1 LYIKFTGINSIEKMV
16 LSLIKLSRPKQWFK
30 NFFVFAPLVFS
41 RHIFEL
47 PYLSASL
54 FAFVIFCLASSSV
67 YVLNDI
73 MDAEADRSHPKK
85 RYRPI
90 ASGEITPVQASVYLV
105 VLLVIIIFL
114 LFFERPVFVFVIVL
128 YLLSNLLYSW
138 KIKSIVLLDVFF
150 ISFGF
155 ILRVLGGAAAI
166 NVSVSS
172 WMVLTTIF
180 ISLFLGIS
188 KRRAELSL
196 VNNQENIEK
205 QRKVLRDYSVEF
217 ADQLNTIAAAGTI
230 ISYALYTVS
239 ERTVLTFGTE
249 KLIYTTPFV
258 IYGIFRYMYLIHKKN
273 LGESPSSIVTKDIP
287 IVLTVLIWFA
297 ACVVIIYKPHIPF
310 ISELFRIIFP

>member
-1 LYIKFTGINSIEKMV
+1 
-16 LSLIKLSRPKQWFK
+16 
-30 NFFVFAPLVFS
+30 
-41 RHIFEL
+41 
-47 PYLSASL
+47 
-54 FAFVIFCLASSSV
+54 
-67 YVLNDI
+67 
-73 MDAEADRSHPKK
+73 
-85 RYRPI
+85 
-90 ASGEITPVQASVYLV
+90 VQASAYLV

>member
-1 LYIKFTGINSIEKMV
+1 
-16 LSLIKLSRPKQWFK
+16 
-30 NFFVFAPLVFS
+30 
-41 RHIFEL
+41 
-47 PYLSASL
+47 
-54 FAFVIFCLASSSV
+54 
-67 YVLNDI
+67 

-90 ASGEITPVQASVYLV
+90 ASGEITPVQASAYLV

>member
-1 LYIKFTGINSIEKMV
+1 MV
-16 LSLIKLSRPKQWFK
+16 VGLIKLARPKQWFK

-47 PYLSASL
+47 SYLSASL
-54 FAFVIFCLASSSV
+54 FAFAVFCLASSAV
-67 YVLNDI
+67 YILNDI
-73 MDAEADRSHPKK
+73 MDAESDRSHPKK

-90 ASGEITPVQASVYLV
+90 ASGEISPSQASVFLIT
-105 VLLVIIIFL
+105 LLAIIIFFL
-114 LFFERPVFVFVIVL
+114 VFERPVFIFIVIL
-128 YLLSNLLYSW
+128 YLLENLIYSW
-138 KIKSIVLLDVFF
+138 KVKSVVLLDVFF

-166 NVSVSS
+166 SVSVSS

-180 ISLFLGIS
+180 ISLFLAVS

-196 VNNQENIEK
+196 VDNQDNIEK

-287 IVLTVLIWFA
+287 IVLIVFLWFI
-297 ACVVIIYKPHIPF
+297 ACIIIIYKPRIPF
-310 ISELFRIIFP
+310 ISELLKIIFP